1 MYKSD
6 GRARGRTRRRRRAR
20 RRIGL
25 FLAGALAMGLLL
37 MGAGRALE
45 TLAIVPD
52 ETIAQPPAVTQV
64 SSAELPPPVEKTDIA
79 AGDWRLTLVNP
90 WNPLPDGYEVPL
102 AQLKNGSYVD
112 ERCYPDLQAMMDAC
126 RAEGLSPVICSAY
139 RSREKQEA
147 LYANQLDKQLALGLS
162 EAEARAEAGKVV
174 AVPGTSEHQ
183 LGLAVDLVDLDNQNL
198 NESQEKTAVQKWL
211 LENSWKYGFI
221 LRYPNDKRELT
232 GIIYEPWHYRYVG
245 KDAAR
250 EIYETGV
257 CLEEYLE
264 GRDG

>member
-1 MYKSD
+1 MYKSE

-20 RRIGL
+20 RRTGL

-52 ETIAQPPAVTQV
+52 ETIAQPSTVTQAP
-64 SSAELPPPVEKTDIA
+64 SAELPPPVEKTDTA

-102 AQLKNGSYVD
+102 AQLKNGAYVD
-112 ERCYPDLQAMMDAC
+112 ERCYPELQAMMDAC

-139 RSREKQEA
+139 RSQEKQEA
-147 LYANQLDKQLALGLS
+147 LYANQLDKQLALGL
-162 EAEARAEAGKVV
+162 AEADARTEAGKVV

>member
-6 GRARGRTRRRRRAR
+6 GRARGQTRRRRRAR
-20 RRIGL
+20 RRTGL

-52 ETIAQPPAVTQV
+52 ETIAQPQAVTQV
-64 SSAELPPPVEKTDIA
+64 PSAELPPPVEKTDTA

-102 AQLKNGSYVD
+102 TQLKNGSYVD
-112 ERCYPDLQAMMDAC
+112 ERSYPDLQAMMDAC

-139 RSREKQEA
+139 RSQEKQEA

-162 EAEARAEAGKVV
+162 EADARAEAGKVV

-211 LENSWKYGFI
+211 LENSWKYGFV

-245 KDAAR
+245 KDAAQ

-257 CLEEYLE
+257 CLEEYLK

>member
-25 FLAGALAMGLLL
+25 FLAGALAIGLLL

-52 ETIAQPPAVTQV
+52 ETMALPPAVTQAP
-64 SSAELPPPVEKTDIA
+64 SAELPPPVEKTDTA

-102 AQLKNGSYVD
+102 VQLKNGSYVD

-162 EAEARAEAGKVV
+162 EADARAEAGKVV

-257 CLEEYLE
+257 CLEEYLK

>member
-6 GRARGRTRRRRRAR
+6 GRARGRNRRRRRAQR
-20 RRIGL
+20 RTGL

-52 ETIAQPPAVTQV
+52 ETMAQPPAVTQAP
-64 SSAELPPPVEKTDIA
+64 SAELPPPVKKTDTA

-102 AQLKNGSYVD
+102 VQLKNGSYVD

-162 EAEARAEAGKVV
+162 EADARAEAGKVV

>member
-25 FLAGALAMGLLL
+25 FLAGALAIGLLL

-64 SSAELPPPVEKTDIA
+64 PSAELPPPVEKMDTA

-90 WNPLPDGYEVPL
+90 WNPLPDGYEVTL
-102 AQLKNGSYVD
+102 TQLKNGSYVD

-139 RSREKQEA
+139 RSQEKQEA

-162 EAEARAEAGKVV
+162 EADARAEAGKVV